1 MNNNDILRRLRYT
14 FDYSDS
20 EMMDIFAKA
29 GDTVY
34 RAVISDWLKKEED
47 EAFVEIKDVE
57 LATFLNGFIILHRGK
72 RDGPQPVAERHLSNN
87 QILRKVKIA
96 LQLKDTDMVD
106 IMKLAGT
113 TVSRHEIS
121 AFFRKEEQNQYRPCL
136 DQFLRNFFQGL
147 QAKHRPKA

>member
-29 GDTVY
+29 GDTVS